1 MKPNINIFWFK
12 RDLRLVD
19 NIALSDAIES
29 KHPLLLIYLFEPI
42 VVNDQHTSKKHIN
55 FIKESILDLNN
66 SLKKFDTH
74 VHVYECELINFF
86 QKLSK
91 KYNVK
96 SVFSTEETGLD
107 ITYKR
112 DLAFKSFCKRNKIEW
127 IEKPRT
133 GVFRGRKN
141 RDKWIENW
149 KTQMMQPIKAINA
162 SCEGFIN
169 VSIDKLNEIKI
180 KKTSPSHTQKG
191 GPTEAHKYLKSFL
204 NDRYKKY
211 HFKISKPELS
221 RYHCSRLSPY
231 FSWGNLS
238 TRYVW
243 QLAKKEIEKGK
254 SRLHFNSFTSRLRW
268 QSHFI
273 QKFEME
279 SEMEFR
285 SINKGYKN
293 NKTVNKNI

>member
-1 MKPNINIFWFK
+1 M
-12 RDLRLVD
+12 
-19 NIALSDAIES
+19 
-29 KHPLLLIYLFEPI
+29 
-42 VVNDQHTSKKHIN
+42 
-55 FIKESILDLNN
+55 
-66 SLKKFDTH
+66 
-74 VHVYECELINFF
+74 
-86 QKLSK
+86 
-91 KYNVK
+91 
-96 SVFSTEETGLD
+96 
-107 ITYKR
+107 YKR
-112 DLAFKSFCKRNKIEW
+112 
-127 IEKPRT
+127 
-133 GVFRGRKN
+133 
-141 RDKWIENW
+141 
-149 KTQMMQPIKAINA
+149 QNA

-169 VSIDKLNEIKI
+169 VSIDKLDEIKI

-191 GPTEAHKYLKSFL
+191 GATEAHKYLKSFL

-293 NKTVNKNI
+293 NKTINKKYLNAWKKGCLLYTSPSPRDY

>member
-42 VVNDQHTSKKHIN
+42 IVNDRHTSKKHIN
-55 FIKESILDLNN
+55 FIKESIADLNN
-66 SLKKFDTH
+66 SLKKFDTRI
-74 VHVYECELINFF
+74 HVYECELINFF

-141 RDKWIENW
+141 IAICIENW
-149 KTQMMQPIKAINA
+149 KTQMMQPIKATNA
-162 SCEGFIN
+162 SCESFIN
-169 VSIDKLNEIKI
+169 VSIDKLDEIKI
-180 KKTSPSHTQKG
+180 QGVKSNDTQKG

-204 NDRYKKY
+204 NDRYKK
-211 HFKISKPELS
+211 LS
-221 RYHCSRLSPY
+221 LIH
-231 FSWGNLS
+231 
-238 TRYVW
+238 
-243 QLAKKEIEKGK
+243 I
-254 SRLHFNSFTSRLRW
+254 
-268 QSHFI
+268 
-273 QKFEME
+273 
-279 SEMEFR
+279 
-285 SINKGYKN
+285 
-293 NKTVNKNI
+293 

>member
-12 RDLRLVD
+12 RDLRLID

-42 VVNDQHTSKKHIN
+42 VINDKHTSKKHIN

-74 VHVYECELINFF
+74 IHVYECELINFF

-91 KYNVK
+91 KHNVK
-96 SVFSTEETGLD
+96 SIFSTEEIGLD

-112 DLAFKSFCKRNKIEW
+112 DIAFKSFCKRNKIEW

-149 KTQMMQPIKAINA
+149 KTQMMKPIKAINA
-162 SCEGFIN
+162 SSEGFIN
-169 VSIDKLNEIKI
+169 VSIDKLDEIKI

-191 GPTEAHKYLKSFL
+191 GPTAVSYTHLTL
-204 NDRYKKY
+204 PT
-211 HFKISKPELS
+211 I
-221 RYHCSRLSPY
+221 
-231 FSWGNLS
+231 
-238 TRYVW
+238 
-243 QLAKKEIEKGK
+243 
-254 SRLHFNSFTSRLRW
+254 
-268 QSHFI
+268 
-273 QKFEME
+273 
-279 SEMEFR
+279 
-285 SINKGYKN
+285 
-293 NKTVNKNI
+293 